1 MQLRQSLQT
10 LGASS
15 AENRGMWIAVTLV
28 VILIGANATT
38 AVAEPAITGLSRETV
53 GGTVGIDD
61 NPSQTFQ
68 SDFAPSRHMDATNK
82 PCLRVSPLFKKQ
94 GLNPNLYDQILLL
107 DNQCSQAIKI
117 RACYYKSSSCTVM
130 RIGAYQ
136 RQQQNLGVSTTPDF
150 RYSFREY
157 LDQQPFLR

>member
-1 MQLRQSLQT
+1 MR
-10 LGASS
+10 
-15 AENRGMWIAVTLV
+15 IAIILIVV
-28 VILIGANATT
+28 VIGTNAT
-38 AVAEPAITGLSRETV
+38 AAAAEPPIIGLSRETV

-61 NPSQTFQ
+61 NASTALG
-68 SDFAPSRHMDATNK
+68 SDFAPNRHLDATKK
-82 PCLRVSPLFKKQ
+82 PCLRVSPLSKKQ

-130 RIGAYQ
+130 RIGAYR
-136 RQQQNLGVSTTPDF
+136 RQQQNLGVSTSPDF

-157 LDQQPFLR
+157 LEQ